1 MPIRNPFA
9 RRPGP
14 ATLHADESSRP
25 DGENPSH
32 PGFEKQDTVGSK
44 ASSSLSVRSS
54 KSQDNG
60 EYKMSVVNDSGV
72 YLPVCTLAAT
82 APTLEKF
89 TNAHAQPSPTE
100 EKGLWPSKYLGSGR
114 NSTDTRSNSGE
125 IEHFSISR
133 ESFDS
138 YRRSFDITARSPIP
152 QNDFPAR
159 QSLDSA
165 RYPRLPRSALD
176 RHRELPTA
184 DEGFE
189 DVGLDDQKHQ
199 QQHHQS
205 SRMRGLFSRF
215 GDSDHKE
222 PSANSPNSSVTRFLN
237 GAGRKRGQSGQ
248 GSELGTIERPKSA
261 ASVET
266 TEIH

>member
-1 MPIRNPFA
+1 MHPRNQ
-9 RRPGP
+9 
-14 ATLHADESSRP
+14 H
-25 DGENPSH
+25 SH
-32 PGFEKQDTVGSK
+32 PCSRHLLMRMRSHPQLKKK
-44 ASSSLSVRSS
+44 ACGRASTSALAATR
-54 KSQDNG
+54 Q
-60 EYKMSVVNDSGV
+60 
-72 YLPVCTLAAT
+72 TLAAT
-82 APTLEKF
+82 AARL
-89 TNAHAQPSPTE
+89 
-100 EKGLWPSKYLGSGR
+100 
-114 NSTDTRSNSGE
+114 
-125 IEHFSISR
+125 SISLFPENLSIR
-133 ESFDS
+133 TGDHLYVELKPLFVAPPLTAIALQ
-138 YRRSFDITARSPIP
+138 DITARSPIP

-165 RYPRLPRSALD
+165 RFPRLPRSALD

>member
-1 MPIRNPFA
+1 MPIRNPFT

-14 ATLHADESSRP
+14 AILSPAGDENLRP
-25 DGENPSH
+25 DDQNPSH

-44 ASSSLSVRSS
+44 ASSSLSLKSS

-72 YLPVCTLAAT
+72 YLP
-82 APTLEKF
+82 
-89 TNAHAQPSPTE
+89 PSPTE
-100 EKGLWPSKYLGSGR
+100 EKGLWPRKYLGSGR
-114 NSTDTRSNSGE
+114 NSTDTRNDSGE

-152 QNDFPAR
+152 QSDFPAR

-165 RYPRLPRSALD
+165 RYPRLPRSAID
-176 RHRELPTA
+176 RRADRDLPTA

-189 DVGLDDQKHQ
+189 DVGLDDQKHH
-199 QQHHQS
+199 QHQP

-222 PSANSPNSSVTRFLN
+222 PSANSPNSSVTRFLS

-266 TEIH
+266 TEVH

>member
-14 ATLHADESSRP
+14 ATLHADESSRS

-72 YLPVCTLAAT
+72 YLP
-82 APTLEKF
+82 
-89 TNAHAQPSPTE
+89 PSPTE

-199 QQHHQS
+199 QQQHHQS

-222 PSANSPNSSVTRFLN
+222 PSANSTNSSVTRFLN

>member
-1 MPIRNPFA
+1 MPIRNPFT

-14 ATLHADESSRP
+14 AIVSPAG
-25 DGENPSH
+25 DGDVPSDGQNPSH

-44 ASSSLSVRSS
+44 ASSSLSVMSS
-54 KSQDNG
+54 KSQDN
-60 EYKMSVVNDSGV
+60 VVNDSGV
-72 YLPVCTLAAT
+72 YLP
-82 APTLEKF
+82 
-89 TNAHAQPSPTE
+89 PSPTE
-100 EKGLWPSKYLGSGR
+100 EKGLWPRKYLGSGR
-114 NSTDTRSNSGE
+114 NSTDTRNDSGE

-165 RYPRLPRSALD
+165 RYPRLPRSAID
-176 RHRELPTA
+176 RKRDLPTA

-199 QQHHQS
+199 HQQG
-205 SRMRGLFSRF
+205 RMRGLFSRF

-222 PSANSPNSSVTRFLN
+222 PSANSPNSSVTRFLS

-261 ASVET
+261 TSVET
-266 TEIH
+266 TEAR

>member
-1 MPIRNPFA
+1 MPTIRNPFV

-14 ATLHADESSRP
+14 ATFTPDDTART

-44 ASSSLSVRSS
+44 ASSSLSVRTS

-72 YLPVCTLAAT
+72 YLP
-82 APTLEKF
+82 
-89 TNAHAQPSPTE
+89 PSPTE
-100 EKGLWPSKYLGSGR
+100 EKGLWPRKYLGSGR
-114 NSTDTRSNSGE
+114 NSTDTRTDSGE

-138 YRRSFDITARSPIP
+138 YRRSFDISARSPIP
-152 QNDFPAR
+152 QTDLPQR

-165 RYPRLPRSALD
+165 RFPRLPRSAID
-176 RHRELPTA
+176 RRSDRDLPTA

-189 DVGLDDQKHQ
+189 DVGLDDHKQ
-199 QQHHQS
+199 QP
-205 SRMRGLFSRF
+205 SRKRGLFSRF

-222 PSANSPNSSVTRFLN
+222 QSANSPNASVTRFLT
-237 GAGRKRGQSGQ
+237 GRKRGQSGGQ
-248 GSELGTIERPKSA
+248 ELGTIDIERPKSA
-261 ASVET
+261 ASVRT
-266 TEIH
+266 TEVR